1 MTDLFSINLYNYS
14 LIFLRIGCVFMLM
27 PGFAAMYINTQT
39 RLIIAL
45 VVTIILYAPISPLIP
60 AQPSDFG
67 LELQYFINE
76 ITIGLFLGIIMQVLF
91 FALNF
96 AGSIAS
102 QSIGFANAQIF
113 DPAFQSQSMLIESF
127 FSVLALTII
136 FLTDIHHLM
145 IEALVNSYQL
155 FPLGKNLPIGDMSAH
170 LVQTLNHS
178 FNFGFKLGAPFIAFT
193 VIFYSCMGL
202 VSRLMPQLN
211 IFFLSL
217 PLQIYLGLGL
227 LFLTVPVII
236 NVFFRYY
243 GEGLY
248 FFDIE

>member
-14 LIFLRIGCVFMLM
+14 LIFLRIGCVFMFI
-27 PGFAAMYINTQT
+27 PGFSSTYINVQT

-45 VVTIILYAPISPLIP
+45 AVTLVLYPLIAP
-60 AQPSDFG
+60 QIPPQPGNFS

-76 ITIGLFLGIIMQVLF
+76 MTIGLFLGIIMQVLF
-91 FALNF
+91 FALSF

-102 QSIGFANAQIF
+102 QSIGFANAQLF
-113 DPAFQSQSMLIESF
+113 DPAFQTQSMLIESF
-127 FSVLALTII
+127 LSVLALTII
-136 FLTDIHHLM
+136 FLTDTHHLM
-145 IEALVNSYQL
+145 IEALVNSYQI
-155 FPLGKNLPIGDMSAH
+155 FPLGETLPLGDMSSHIAK
-170 LVQTLNHS
+170 TLSQS
-178 FNFGFKLGAPFIAFT
+178 FDFGFKLGAPFIAFT
-193 VIFYSCMGL
+193 IIFYSCMGL

-227 LFLTVPVII
+227 LFLTVPIMV

-243 GEGLY
+243 DEGLY
-248 FFDIE
+248 FFGVE